1 MLRQKSDPSILRDML
16 FEKACPEVLRDR
28 IFSTDRTGATII
40 RWTKKGV
47 IKNTMKTPSC
57 DDPNSSRFTS
67 QTR

>member
-1 MLRQKSDPSILRDML
+1 ML
-16 FEKACPEVLRDR
+16 FEKACPEVLRER